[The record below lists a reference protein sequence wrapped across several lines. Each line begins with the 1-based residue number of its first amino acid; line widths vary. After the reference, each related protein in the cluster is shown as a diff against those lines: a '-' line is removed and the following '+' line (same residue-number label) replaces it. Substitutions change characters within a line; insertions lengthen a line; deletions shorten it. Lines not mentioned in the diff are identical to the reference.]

1 MLINLEKILNNLV
14 KILVEKNLKLSLC
27 ESCTGGLISKI
38 CTDLDGSSQWFS
50 GSIVSYSNE
59 FKQIIGV
66 KKTVLEKFG
75 AVSQDTADEMSAS
88 TLKLTKADICLSI
101 TGIAGPN
108 GGSKEK
114 PVGTVYFSYI
124 DKFGFKAKEKCF
136 FSGTRNEIRNL
147 AAIKGI
153 QIILD
158 CVADIKSQ

>member
-114 PVGTVYFSYI
+114 GRRSFI
-124 DKFGFKAKEKCF
+124 
-136 FSGTRNEIRNL
+136 
-147 AAIKGI
+147 
-153 QIILD
+153 
-158 CVADIKSQ
+158 